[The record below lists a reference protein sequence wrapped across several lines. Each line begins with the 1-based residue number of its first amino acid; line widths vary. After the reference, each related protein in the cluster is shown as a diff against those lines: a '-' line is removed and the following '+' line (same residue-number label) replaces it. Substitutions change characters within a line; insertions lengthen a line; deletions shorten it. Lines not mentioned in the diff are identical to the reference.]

1 MQSWKFF
8 ASCLV
13 VLLASLALC
22 LSGANEYVFYA
33 GFVILQFIVLA
44 TAWNILGGYAGYVN
58 FGVPAFLAVGAYT
71 AVVLF
76 KFMGASL
83 PMQIVCGGIL
93 AGLLGLGVGLLTLK
107 LRGIFFSIATVAV
120 VFILE
125 TCVMNWPYVGG
136 ATGLQLTRPSG
147 LLLFPS
153 YNRMLFFVMAVLA
166 VGSIT
171 IARYIQTSFLG
182 RGLRALRDSE
192 EAAECSG
199 VPTLKIKL
207 IACTVSGALMGMAGA
222 PMPMYMSYIE
232 PTSTFNLSYSISALG
247 MPIIG
252 GTAHWLGPLI
262 GALLLGGVQ
271 QVVSVTIS
279 NELNVLVVGVILVL
293 FVVLAP
299 EGILGLIKKCKNSS
313 K

>member
-1 MQSWKFF
+1 MSKFYGV
-8 ASCLV
+8 CLLT
-13 VLLASLALC
+13 LLGFFGLSLLDV
-22 LSGANEYVFYA
+22 NEYIFYA
-33 GFVILQFIVLA
+33 GFIVLQFVVLA

-58 FGVPAFLAVGAYT
+58 FGVPAFLAVGAYS

-76 KFMGASL
+76 KWLAAPL
-83 PMQIVCGGIL
+83 LVQILCGGVL
-93 AGLLGLGVGLLTLK
+93 AGLLGLAVGLLTLK
-107 LRGIFFSIATVAV
+107 LRVIFFSIATVAV
-120 VFILE
+120 VFIME
-125 TCVMNWPYVGG
+125 TAVNNWPYVGG
-136 ATGLQLTRPSG
+136 ASGLQLTRPSVI
-147 LLLFPS
+147 FVFQN

-166 VGSIT
+166 VASVA

-182 RGLRALRDSE
+182 RGLRAVRDSE

-207 IACTVSGALMGMAGA
+207 MACTISGALMGVAGA

-262 GALLLGGVQ
+262 GAVLLGSLQ
-271 QVVSVTIS
+271 QVVSVTVS

-299 EGILGLIKKCKNSS
+299 EGILGLIKKWTRSS